1 VEAIALREVVA
12 VAVRV
17 VLRSSQAGSKPGALE
32 GLVPY
37 LVDLAEKDLA
47 GPVGLASGVR
57 YALQLFLR
65 PGLGFDRAG
74 NRMEVVRLVRWWE
87 SLPVEGLQV
96 MVEVGLRRNRRSLA

>member
-1 VEAIALREVVA
+1 MREVVA

-17 VLRSSQAGSKPGALE
+17 VLRSIQVGSKPGALG

-47 GPVGLASGVR
+47 GPVGLAERDLVGLEVWLVRSSRVFLASGVR
-57 YALQLFLR
+57 YTLQLFLR

-74 NRMEVVRLVRWWE
+74 TAV
-87 SLPVEGLQV
+87 
-96 MVEVGLRRNRRSLA
+96 LRGRERKKVSFSAE

>member
-1 VEAIALREVVA
+1 MEAIALREVVA

-17 VLRSSQAGSKPGALE
+17 VLRSSQAGSRPGALE

-74 NRMEVVRLVRWWE
+74 NQMAVGRLGLV
-87 SLPVEGLQV
+87 VEGLQV
-96 MVEVGLRRNRRSLA
+96 VARVDLHHSVQSLAQWG